1 MLTRLNIISREIS
14 LRRQGKFNK
23 TLKYHKVYTIREI
36 FTEKP
41 ASENMNIKK
50 F

>member
-23 TLKYHKVYTIREI
+23 TLKYHKVYTIKEI
-36 FTEKP
+36 FVQKP
-41 ASENMNIKK
+41 TSEDKSIIKI
-50 F
+50 